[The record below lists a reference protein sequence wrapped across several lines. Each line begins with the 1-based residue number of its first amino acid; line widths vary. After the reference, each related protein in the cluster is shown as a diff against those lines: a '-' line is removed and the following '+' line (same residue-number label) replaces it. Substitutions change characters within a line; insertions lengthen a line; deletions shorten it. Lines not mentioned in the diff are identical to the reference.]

1 MVGKMNIRITVNNL
15 TSVKDAGG
23 GVSKTSAVAFSLW
36 ANAENRTGQ
45 ANFIEGQRSEGYD
58 YKFTARYYDTKLVNT
73 KHTIT
78 YDGKLLK
85 VISVQIK
92 DEGKNK
98 WQVIKAAYHG

>member
-1 MVGKMNIRITVNNL
+1 MVGQMNERITVNNL

-23 GVSKTSAVAFSLW
+23 GVSKTSSVAFSLW
-36 ANAENRTGQ
+36 VKAESRTGQ
-45 ANFIEGQRSEGYD
+45 ANFIEGQRPADYD
-58 YKFTARYYDTKLVNT
+58 YKFTARHYDSKLVNT
-73 KHTIT
+73 KQTIT
-78 YDGKLLK
+78 YGGKLMK